1 MLPDPSLVLEEM
13 LPSILQN
20 ASLPNHKRSPLN
32 SHYPTTESSK
42 ITPLFVQQS
51 YSAHLTFFLL
61 PPPLTNRPGL
71 TTWHPSNVNVKGS
84 ASASANTRA

>member
-1 MLPDPSLVLEEM
+1 MHMPTTHPLRHPIQAS
-13 LPSILQN
+13 SSKN
-20 ASLPNHKRSPLN
+20 APNHTPKRLASQCHTL
-32 SHYPTTESSK
+32 STALRYPTTESSK

-71 TTWHPSNVNVKGS
+71 TT
-84 ASASANTRA
+84 